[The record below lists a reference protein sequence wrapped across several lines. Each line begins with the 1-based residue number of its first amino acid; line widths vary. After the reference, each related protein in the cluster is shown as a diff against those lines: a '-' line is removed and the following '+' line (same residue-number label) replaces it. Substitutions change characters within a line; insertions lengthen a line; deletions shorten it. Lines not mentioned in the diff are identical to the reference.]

1 MWTSRNNL
9 SGKKQ
14 KQKEKKEGGLHT
26 PCLIVYGLD
35 LSANWTGTRLR
46 FKFTIGPKIRK
57 KEEEAKDSNSNSYLI
72 DVSAGQQKSSS
83 LI

>member
-1 MWTSRNNL
+1 MLFSYICGLRVIIYL
-9 SGKKQ
+9 EKKQ

-46 FKFTIGPKIRK
+46 FKFTIGLKIRK
-57 KEEEAKDSNSNSYLI
+57 KKKK
-72 DVSAGQQKSSS
+72 QK
-83 LI
+83 IAIAIAT